1 MPTFARGDATLY
13 YEEFGHGYPLLLLAP
28 GGMRSTI
35 DFWQRMPFDP
45 TKEFA
50 SDFRVIGMDQRNAGQ
65 SRAPI
70 TAADS
75 WATYA
80 ADHVALLDHLQI
92 KRTHIMGG
100 CIGSSFCLGLM
111 AAAPDRVTAAVLQNP
126 IGLSADN
133 REDLRKN
140 FDDWGAELRGQRPD
154 VGEAELESMR
164 EKFYGGE
171 FVFSVSRD
179 FVHTSNTP
187 MLVLAGNDA
196 FHPTAIAEEI
206 AKLAP
211 NAELTLRWR
220 EPEIVAETVQRVRAF
235 LLAHTPI

>member
-1 MPTFARGDATLY
+1 MPTFTRGDVSLY
-13 YEEFGHGYPLLLLAP
+13 YEEFGQGYPLLLLAP

-35 DFWQRMPFDP
+35 DFWQRMSFDP

-50 SDFRVIGMDQRNAGQ
+50 S
-65 SRAPI
+65 
-70 TAADS
+70 
-75 WATYA
+75 
-80 ADHVALLDHLQI
+80 
-92 KRTHIMGG
+92 
-100 CIGSSFCLGLM
+100 
-111 AAAPDRVTAAVLQNP
+111 
-126 IGLSADN
+126 
-133 REDLRKN
+133 
-140 FDDWGAELRGQRPD
+140 
-154 VGEAELESMR
+154 ELESMR

-211 NAELTLRWR
+211 NAELVMQWR
-220 EPEIVAETVQRVRAF
+220 EPEVVAETIKHVRAF
-235 LLAHTPI
+235 LRSHTPI